1 MDTNNAPA
9 DTNTTPETVRFTHN
23 GVSVER
29 PAHNGEDGGD
39 KCNCLQIKGALAKG
53 GLKARV
59 HCVSLNVHRDK
70 PSSWKH
76 EYNDRHSGAPPYQFD
91 GVKNGRAFVVVPLD
105 FKGDAAEAKRITA
118 AFEASGVVD
127 LIDDEKVVRKGR
139 TTGDTTGD
147 SEGPTTSQKH
157 HKRVGDALDTLITE
171 SERFKE
177 VRAYPQNAQ
186 HADSLDLF
194 IEALSPLAGMKA
206 ALSFLD
212 GIELSWAPPR
222 IDPTEGA
229 LCKLLPGESA
239 AFKAEQEG
247 MLEDIELSTMATEA
261 VWVLRKLMPD
271 GRRFIAEA
279 QIGSTK
285 LRRALTIGD
294 FLVCAPAPTAPTP
307 TPPAQPPP
315 ATTV

>member
-1 MDTNNAPA
+1 MSDSNNTPA
-9 DTNTTPETVRFTHN
+9 NTTPAEPVRFTHN
-23 GVSVER
+23 GIGMER
-29 PAHNGEDGGD
+29 PVHNGEDGGD
-39 KCNCLQIKGALAKG
+39 KCNCFAIKGALAKG

-76 EYNDRHSGAPPYQFD
+76 EYNDRHSGAPLYQFD
-91 GVKNGRAFVVVPLD
+91 GVKNGRPFVAVPLD
-105 FKGDAAEAKRITA
+105 FRGDAAQAKALTAQYEAAGIVD
-118 AFEASGVVD
+118 VV
-127 LIDDEKVVRKGR
+127 DDEKVVRKGR
-139 TTGDTTGD
+139 STGESTGD

-171 SERFKE
+171 SERYKE

-212 GIELSWAPPR
+212 GIDLSWAPPR

-247 MLEDIELSTMATEA
+247 MLDDKELQAMASEA

-279 QIGSTK
+279 QVGATK

-294 FLVCAPAPTAPTP
+294 FLVCAPPAPVTTP
-307 TPPAQPPP
+307 T
-315 ATTV
+315 V

>member
-1 MDTNNAPA
+1 MERP
-9 DTNTTPETVRFTHN
+9 VHN
-23 GVSVER
+23 G
-29 PAHNGEDGGD
+29 ADGAD
-39 KCNCLQIKGALAKG
+39 ACNCLAIRGALGKAGIKGK
-53 GLKARV
+53 V

-70 PSSWKH
+70 ASSWKH
-76 EYNDRHSGAPPYQFD
+76 EYNDRHGGSPVYQFD
-91 GVKNGRAFVVVPLD
+91 GVKNGRSYVVVPND
-105 FKGDAAEAKRITA
+105 FRGDAAQAKAITA
-118 AFEASGVVD
+118 QYEAEGVVD
-127 LIDDEKVVRKGR
+127 PIDDEKVVRKGR
-139 TTGDTTGD
+139 STGESTGD

-171 SERFKE
+171 SERYKE

-212 GIELSWAPPR
+212 GIDLSWAPPR

-247 MLEDIELSTMATEA
+247 MLDDKELQAMASEA

-279 QIGSTK
+279 QVGATK

-294 FLVCAPAPTAPTP
+294 FLVCAPPAPVTTP
-307 TPPAQPPP
+307 T
-315 ATTV
+315 V